1 MFFKGFVETKNKK
14 CVEKFKNRTDF
25 KTYEQVQSLPEFAGI
40 LATDTILV
48 DIDDSESSE
57 LLFKV
62 VKEYNLCC
70 RVYKTSRGK
79 HFLFKNSGVP
89 TNKTGCKLAIGVTAD
104 IKIGTRSSYEVLKYG
119 GKMREIL
126 YDTAE
131 NEEAQPLPRW
141 LHPVK
146 SNMEFLNMDA
156 GDGRNQSLFNYILTL
171 QSNDFTVEEA
181 RETIRIINKF
191 VLKVPLSDD
200 EIETILR
207 DDAFKKPVFFMGS
220 TDFTVEEARET
231 IRIINKFVLKVPLSD
246 DEIETILRDDAFKK
260 PVFFMG
266 STFLFDKFA
275 TYIKNNNHIIK
286 INNQLCVYKNGIYI
300 TGRQNIEATMIQHI
314 PGLNRAK
321 RTEVLEY
328 LNISITENTVT
339 NDADWIAFENGIYN
353 IKEDVFTGFTPDIII
368 TNKIHWNYNPQAYS
382 ELMDDVLNRVSC
394 NDPQVRGLLEEM
406 IGYCFYR
413 KNELR
418 KAFILTG
425 DGSNG
430 KSTLLAVVQ
439 SLLGDENISSLDLKE
454 LGDRFKTAEMVG
466 KLANIGDDIGDE
478 FIANPA
484 IFKKLVTGER
494 VSVERKGSD
503 PFEFNNYSKLIF
515 SANDIPRIKDKTG
528 AVLDRLVI
536 VPFNAKFTV
545 EKSGYKQNIRSDL
558 VGHADVMEYLIQIG
572 IVGLKRILEN
582 QKFTD
587 SEKVQEELDDYR
599 NRNNPILGFIHECED
614 EDFQIENEPTNKV
627 YKRYQEYCLANSL
640 QPMSNIE
647 FSKQVNRILNMRVEN
662 KTIKNKKYRIFVRNE
677 EGKPL

>member
-25 KTYEQVQSLPEFAGI
+25 KTYEQVQSLPEYAGI
-40 LATDTILV
+40 LAAETILIDV
-48 DIDDSESSE
+48 DDFESSE

-62 VKEYNLCC
+62 VKEYALTC
-70 RVYKTSRGK
+70 RVYGTSRGK

-89 TNKTGCKLAIGVTAD
+89 TNKTGCKLAIGLNAD
-104 IKIGTRSSYEVLKYG
+104 IKIGTRSSYEVLKYD
-119 GKMREIL
+119 GKQREIL

-171 QSNDFTVEEA
+171 QSNDFSVDEA

-191 VLKVPLSDD
+191 VLKVPLAED

-207 DDAFKKPVFFMGS
+207 DDAFKKPIFY
-220 TDFTVEEARET
+220 
-231 IRIINKFVLKVPLSD
+231 
-246 DEIETILRDDAFKK
+246 
-260 PVFFMG
+260 MG

-353 IKEDVFTGFTPDIII
+353 IKEDVFTEFTPEIII
-368 TNKIHWNYNPQAYS
+368 TNKIRWNYNPQAKS

-394 NDPQVRGLLEEM
+394 NDPQVRALLEEM

-558 VGHADVMEYLIQIG
+558 VGHTDVMEYLIQIG

-599 NRNNPILGFIHECED
+599 NRNNPILGFIRECED

-647 FSKQVNRILNMRVEN
+647 FSKQINRTLNFKVVD
-662 KTIKNKKYRIFVRNE
+662 KFFNKKKHRIFVLND
-677 EGKPL
+677 

>member
-1 MFFKGFVETKNKK
+1 MFFKGYVETKDKK
-14 CVEKFKNRTDF
+14 CIEKFKNRTDF
-25 KTYEQVQSLPEFAGI
+25 KTFEQVQSLPEFAGI

-62 VKEYNLCC
+62 VKECSLCC

-220 TDFTVEEARET
+220 T
-231 IRIINKFVLKVPLSD
+231 
-246 DEIETILRDDAFKK
+246 
-260 PVFFMG
+260 
-266 STFLFDKFA
+266 FLFDKFA
-275 TYIKNNNHIIK
+275 TYIKNNSHIIK
-286 INNQLCVYKNGIYI
+286 INNQLHLYRDGIYVS
-300 TGRQNIEATMIQHI
+300 GQEAIESVMIQHI
-314 PGLNRAK
+314 PQLNRAK
-321 RTEVLEY
+321 RTEVLAY
-328 LNISITENTVT
+328 LNIMIQENTKPE
-339 NDADWIAFENGIYN
+339 DANLIAFENGLYDITDDSF
-353 IKEDVFTGFTPDIII
+353 IEFTPEHII
-368 TNKIHWNYNPQAYS
+368 TNKIRWRYNPQAYS
-382 ELMDDVLNRVSC
+382 KLADDTLNKISC
-394 NDPQVRGLLEEM
+394 NDPQIRALLEEA

-413 KNELR
+413 RNELG

-425 DGSNG
+425 DKSNG
-430 KSTLLAVVQ
+430 KSTFLSMVQ
-439 SLLGDENISSLDLKE
+439 CLLGDENIASLDLKE
-454 LGDRFKTAEMVG
+454 LGDRFKTAELFG

-478 FIANPA
+478 FIANAA
-484 IFKKLVTGER
+484 IFKKLVTGDR
-494 VSVERKGSD
+494 VSAERKGQN
-503 PFEFNNYSKLIF
+503 PFEFNNYSKFLF
-515 SANDIPRIKDKTG
+515 SANNIPRIKDKTG
-528 AVLDRLVI
+528 AVQRRLI
-536 VPFNAKFTV
+536 IIPFDATF
-545 EKSGYKQNIRSDL
+545 SASDPDFNPYIKHL
-558 VGHADVMEYLIQIG
+558 LKTEEVMQYLINLG
-572 IVGLKRILEN
+572 IQGLKRVLLN
-582 QKFTD
+582 RAFT
-587 SEKVQEELDDYR
+587 SSTKVQKELDEYEEQ
-599 NRNNPILGFIHECED
+599 NNPILGFFRECED
-614 EDFQIENEPTNKV
+614 EDFKIENEPTNKV

-647 FSKQVNRILNMRVEN
+647 FSKQVNRILKFKIVD
-662 KTIKNKKYRIFVRNE
+662 KKINGKKFRIFV
-677 EGKPL
+677 PAD

>member
-25 KTYEQVQSLPEFAGI
+25 KTYEQVQSLPEYAGI
-40 LATDTILV
+40 LAAETILIDV
-48 DIDDSESSE
+48 DDFESSE

-62 VKEYNLCC
+62 VKEYALTC
-70 RVYKTSRGK
+70 RVYGTSRGK

-89 TNKTGCKLAIGVTAD
+89 TNKTGCKLAIGLNAD
-104 IKIGTRSSYEVLKYG
+104 IKIGTRSSYEVLKYD
-119 GKMREIL
+119 GKQREIL

-171 QSNDFTVEEA
+171 QSNDFSVDEA

-191 VLKVPLSDD
+191 VLKVPLAED

-207 DDAFKKPVFFMGS
+207 DDAFKKPIFY
-220 TDFTVEEARET
+220 
-231 IRIINKFVLKVPLSD
+231 
-246 DEIETILRDDAFKK
+246 
-260 PVFFMG
+260 MG

-353 IKEDVFTGFTPDIII
+353 IKEDVFTEFTPEIII
-368 TNKIHWNYNPQAYS
+368 TNKIRWNYNPQAKS

-394 NDPQVRGLLEEM
+394 NDSQVRALLEEM

-599 NRNNPILGFIHECED
+599 NRNNPILGFIRECED

-647 FSKQVNRILNMRVEN
+647 FSKQINRTLNFKVVD
-662 KTIKNKKYRIFVRNE
+662 KFFNKKKHRIFVPND
-677 EGKPL
+677 

>member
-1 MFFKGFVETKNKK
+1 MFFKGYVETKNKK
-14 CVEKFKNRTDF
+14 CIEKFKGRTDF
-25 KTYEQVQSLPEFAGI
+25 KTFEQVQSLPEYAGI
-40 LATDTILV
+40 LAMETILI
-48 DIDDSESSE
+48 DIDDSETSE
-57 LLFKV
+57 ILFKV
-62 VKEYNLCC
+62 VKEYALTC

-89 TNKTGCKLAIGVTAD
+89 TNKTGCKLAIGLTAD
-104 IKIGTRSSYEVLKYG
+104 IKIGTRNSYEVLKHN
-119 GKMREIL
+119 GKQREIL
-126 YDTAE
+126 YDAAE

-141 LHPVK
+141 LFPVK
-146 SNMEFLNMDA
+146 SNMEFLNMEA

-171 QSNDFTVEEA
+171 QSNDFSVEEA

-191 VLKVPLSDD
+191 VLKVPLADD

-207 DDAFKKPVFFMGS
+207 DDS
-220 TDFTVEEARET
+220 
-231 IRIINKFVLKVPLSD
+231 
-246 DEIETILRDDAFKK
+246 FKK

-275 TYIKNNNHIIK
+275 TYIKNNDHIIK
-286 INNQLCVYKNGIYI
+286 INNQLCVYRNGIYVS
-300 TGRQNIEATMIQHI
+300 GKYNIEATMIQHI
-314 PGLNRAK
+314 PQLNRAK

-353 IKEDVFTGFTPDIII
+353 IKDNVFTGFTPEIVI
-368 TNKIHWNYNPQAYS
+368 TNKIRWNYNPQAKS

-394 NDPQVRGLLEEM
+394 NDVQVRKLLEEM

-430 KSTLLAVVQ
+430 KSTFLAVIQ
-439 SLLGDENISSLDLKE
+439 SLLGEENISSLDLKE

-545 EKSGYKQNIRSDL
+545 DKTGYKQNIRSDL

-587 SEKVQEELDDYR
+587 SQKVQEELDDYR
-599 NRNNPILGFIHECED
+599 QRNNPVLGFIRECED
-614 EDFQIENEPTNKV
+614 EDFKIDNEPTNKV

-647 FSKQVNRILNMRVEN
+647 FSKQINRTLNFKVVD
-662 KTIKNKKYRIFVRNE
+662 KFFNKKKHRIFVTND
-677 EGKPL
+677 

>member
-25 KTYEQVQSLPEFAGI
+25 KTYEQVQSLPEYAGI
-40 LATDTILV
+40 LAAETILIDV
-48 DIDDSESSE
+48 DDFESSE

-62 VKEYNLCC
+62 VKEYALTC
-70 RVYKTSRGK
+70 RVYGTSRGK

-89 TNKTGCKLAIGVTAD
+89 TNKTGCKLAIGLNAD
-104 IKIGTRSSYEVLKYG
+104 IKIGTRSSYEVLKYD
-119 GKMREIL
+119 GKQREIL

-171 QSNDFTVEEA
+171 QSNDFSVEEA

-191 VLKVPLSDD
+191 VLKVPLAED

-207 DDAFKKPVFFMGS
+207 DDAFKKPIFY
-220 TDFTVEEARET
+220 
-231 IRIINKFVLKVPLSD
+231 
-246 DEIETILRDDAFKK
+246 
-260 PVFFMG
+260 MG

-275 TYIKNNNHIIK
+275 TYIKNNDHIIK
-286 INNQLCVYKNGIYI
+286 INNQLCVYRNGIYI

-353 IKEDVFTGFTPDIII
+353 IKEDVFTEFTPEIII
-368 TNKIHWNYNPQAYS
+368 TNKIRWNYNPQAQS

-394 NDPQVRGLLEEM
+394 NDPQVRALLEEM

-430 KSTLLAVVQ
+430 KSTLLAVLQ

-545 EKSGYKQNIRSDL
+545 DKSGYKQNIRSDL

-599 NRNNPILGFIHECED
+599 NRNNPILGFIRECED

-647 FSKQVNRILNMRVEN
+647 FSKQINRTLNFKVVD
-662 KTIKNKKYRIFVRNE
+662 KFFNKKKHRIFVSND
-677 EGKPL
+677 

>member
-25 KTYEQVQSLPEFAGI
+25 KTYEQVQSLPEYAGI
-40 LATDTILV
+40 LAAETILIDV
-48 DIDDSESSE
+48 DDFESSE

-62 VKEYNLCC
+62 VKEYALTC
-70 RVYKTSRGK
+70 RVYGTSRGK

-89 TNKTGCKLAIGVTAD
+89 TNKTGCKLAIGLNAD
-104 IKIGTRSSYEVLKYG
+104 IKIGTRSSYEVLKYD
-119 GKMREIL
+119 GKQREIL

-171 QSNDFTVEEA
+171 QSNDFSVDEA

-191 VLKVPLSDD
+191 VLKVPLAED

-207 DDAFKKPVFFMGS
+207 DDAFKKPIFY
-220 TDFTVEEARET
+220 
-231 IRIINKFVLKVPLSD
+231 
-246 DEIETILRDDAFKK
+246 
-260 PVFFMG
+260 MG

-353 IKEDVFTGFTPDIII
+353 IKEDVFTEFTPEIII
-368 TNKIHWNYNPQAYS
+368 TNKIRWNYNPQAKS

-394 NDPQVRGLLEEM
+394 NDSQVRALLEEM

-599 NRNNPILGFIHECED
+599 NRNNPILGFIRECED

-647 FSKQVNRILNMRVEN
+647 FSKQINRTLNFKVID
-662 KTIKNKKYRIFVRNE
+662 KKISGKKYRIFVLND
-677 EGKPL
+677 